1 MADVLPDATPDAIPP
16 KPDPVLAEPLQVEPA
31 PVEGPPDEASEH
43 PEVSMIEPEI
53 PATPEPVPAETTSP
67 VEPPALLDPA
77 PQAEQT
83 PSPAQV
89 QPELEASTS
98 VPPLA
103 TSATGDGTAEEGG
116 EWELLLAKVQAWL
129 ASGQLQALWSQAR
142 TPITLVLA
150 AAALLLV
157 LRVYTGLLAAIESL
171 PLVPGLLELVG
182 LIWALRFGL
191 PQLAQRSRR
200 EQLLNDLNQRWQR
213 FRGRS

>member
-16 KPDPVLAEPLQVEPA
+16 KPDPVQAEPLQVEPA
-31 PVEGPPDEASEH
+31 PVEGPPAEASEH

-53 PATPEPVPAETTSP
+53 PATPEPVPAETTSR
-67 VEPPALLDPA
+67 VEP
-77 PQAEQT
+77 
-83 PSPAQV
+83 PAQV

-116 EWELLLAKVQAWL
+116 EWELLLAKVKAWL

-142 TPITLVLA
+142 TPITLALA